1 MQSRSKFVLAGTIV
15 AAMLLFGQKLQK
27 PSVSVSGAPSE
38 PIPPGTCTSST
49 FGYLELGGRRA
60 GFTDEDLGKA
70 IQSALRQG
78 YVLTIYPPTKSGIF
92 LNQEC
97 HGASK

>member
-1 MQSRSKFVLAGTIV
+1 MQSRSKFALGGMIV
-15 AAMLLFGQKLQK
+15 ATVFLFAQQPQK
-27 PSVSVSGAPSE
+27 PSISVSGAPNE
-38 PIPPGTCTSST
+38 PVQPGTCTSST
-49 FGYLELGGRRA
+49 FGYLELSGKRA
-60 GFTDEDLGKA
+60 GFTDEEFGKA